1 MIFAYTR
8 ISTTKK
14 TQKHD
19 RQQLTIQTYADENN
33 FIVNEW
39 ISETISGTVA
49 AENRPLYGNM
59 FKHFKSGDILI
70 ITDIDRI
77 GRSADDVISE
87 LKKLKSIGVRVVAL
101 DVPYMNDWNNTNNDS
116 MYNMIIDIVIT
127 LKAHMAQQEREKI
140 VTRIN
145 QGLAAAKEK
154 GHSLGRP
161 KADVPTD
168 FIREYNKLINGEYG
182 SMSKVQFAKMLD
194 MGRSTV
200 YKYITML
207 NDKAALQTF

>member
-19 RQQLTIQTYADENN
+19 RQQLTIQNYADENN
-33 FIVNEW
+33 FTVSEWVN
-39 ISETISGTVA
+39 ETISGTVA

-59 FKHFKSGDILI
+59 FKHLKSGDILI

-101 DVPYMNDWNNTNNDS
+101 DVPYMNDWNNTNDDS

-140 VTRIN
+140 ITRIN

-154 GHSLGRP
+154 GQVLGRP
-161 KADVPTD
+161 KADVPND
-168 FIREYNKLINGEYG
+168 FIKEYNKLLNGEYG
-182 SMSKVQFAKMLD
+182 SMSKVQFAKMLN

-200 YKYITML
+200 YKYIAML
-207 NDKAALQTF
+207 NNKAAVKIS

>member
-116 MYNMIIDIVIT
+116 MYNMIIDIVI
-127 LKAHMAQQEREKI
+127 
-140 VTRIN
+140 
-145 QGLAAAKEK
+145 K

-207 NDKAALQTF
+207 NDKATSQTF

>member
-19 RQQLTIQTYADENN
+19 RQQITIQSYAAENN
-33 FIVNEW
+33 FTVDEWVN
-39 ISETISGTVA
+39 ETISGAIV
-49 AENRPLYGNM
+49 AENRPLYKNL
-59 FKHFKSGDILI
+59 FNHLSSGDILI

-77 GRSADDVISE
+77 GRNADDVISE
-87 LKKLKSIGVRVVAL
+87 LKRLKSIGVRVVAL
-101 DVPYMNDWNNTNNDS
+101 DVPYMNNWENTNNDS
-116 MYNMIIDIVIT
+116 LYNMIIDIVIT

-140 VTRIN
+140 VSRIN
-145 QGLAAAKEK
+145 QGLAAAKDK
-154 GHSLGRP
+154 GHILGRP
-161 KADVPTD
+161 KADVPAN
-168 FIREYNKLINGEYG
+168 FVKEYSKLKNGEYG
-182 SMSKVQFAKMLD
+182 NMSIVKFAKMLD

-207 NDKAALQTF
+207 NKNTAI

>member
-101 DVPYMNDWNNTNNDS
+101 DVPYMNYWNNTNNDS
-116 MYNMIIDIVIT
+116 PHLHRLEYLTDVYIRLIS
-127 LKAHMAQQEREKI
+127 KI
-140 VTRIN
+140 FILQAEISVLRI
-145 QGLAAAKEK
+145 
-154 GHSLGRP
+154 
-161 KADVPTD
+161 
-168 FIREYNKLINGEYG
+168 
-182 SMSKVQFAKMLD
+182 
-194 MGRSTV
+194 
-200 YKYITML
+200 
-207 NDKAALQTF
+207 LQ